1 MNDIIVAMK
10 DKAVYTLKEAADF
23 LSISYSTIKRLA
35 RNAGLPVFKVGR
47 QWRINPHYSQTVANL
62 ISL

>member
-47 QWRINPHYSQTVANL
+47 QWRINPHYS
-62 ISL
+62 